1 MKKNVTFTVDA
12 DIYEKFCI
20 ALNLT
25 DETQD
30 DAAENCMRWYIKNY
44 TMKALYE
51 GVPGYYDRTPTLYED
66 DSDGDDD

>member
-1 MKKNVTFTVDA
+1 MKKSVTFTVDA

-30 DAAENCMRWYIKNY
+30 DAVENRMRWYIAKTFEKSISSMQAENCG
-44 TMKALYE
+44 K
-51 GVPGYYDRTPTLYED
+51 VVR
-66 DSDGDDD
+66 